1 MHIEGLYD
9 SIVAFKSMFS
19 RLSMLIG
26 KEALDALK
34 AKRVLIFGLGGVGGH
49 CCDALARSGIVHF
62 DIVDHDVVS
71 FSNINRQ
78 IIASQKSVGRKKVD
92 VMEEHLLDINPE
104 ITVVKHDCFY
114 LPENSETFDFA
125 SYDYVIDAIDTVAA
139 KVDIIVKCHQE
150 GVPVISAMG
159 CGNRLDPSGLTIMD
173 LFKTHDDPLA
183 KVMRQQLRKQGV
195 DHQKVVCSTS
205 APLPHIEEVESDDPH
220 RKVVP
225 GSSAFVPSSAGI
237 MMAYEVIKDL
247 LKL

>member
-1 MHIEGLYD
+1 
-9 SIVAFKSMFS
+9 MFT

-26 KEALDALK
+26 KEGLK
-34 AKRVLIFGLGGVGGH
+34 KLKSKRVLIFGLGGVGGH
-49 CCDALARSGIVHF
+49 CCDALARSGIGHF

-71 FSNINRQ
+71 LSNINRQ
-78 IIASQKSVGRKKVD
+78 IIASRKTIGRKKVD

-114 LPENSETFDFA
+114 LPENAGEFDFT

-139 KVDIIVKCHQE
+139 KVDIIVKCHQA

-159 CGNRLDPSGLTIMD
+159 CGNRLDPSGLTVMD

-183 KVMRQQLRKQGV
+183 KVMRQRLRKEGV
-195 DHQKVVCSTS
+195 NHLKVVCSTS
-205 APLPHIEEVESDDPH
+205 APLPHVEEMESDDPH

>member
-1 MHIEGLYD
+1 
-9 SIVAFKSMFS
+9 MFT

-26 KEALDALK
+26 QEALSRLQS
-34 AKRVLIFGLGGVGGH
+34 KRVLIFGLGGVGGH
-49 CCDALARSGIVHF
+49 CCDALARSGITHF

-71 FSNINRQ
+71 LSNINRQ
-78 IIASQKSVGRKKVD
+78 IIASRKTVGHKKVD

-104 ITVVKHDCFY
+104 IVVIKHDCFY
-114 LPENSETFDFA
+114 LPENAGKFDFA

-139 KVDIIVKCHQE
+139 KVDIIVRCHQA

-159 CGNRLDPSGLTIMD
+159 CGNRLDPSGLTVMD

-183 KVMRQQLRKQGV
+183 KVMRQRLRKEGV
-195 DHQKVVCSTS
+195 NYLKVVCSTS
-205 APLPHIEEVESDDPH
+205 APLPHVEEIESDDPH

-237 MMAYEVIKDL
+237 MMAYEVVKGL
-247 LKL
+247 LKQ

>member
-1 MHIEGLYD
+1 
-9 SIVAFKSMFS
+9 MFT

-26 KEALDALK
+26 QEALNRLQS
-34 AKRVLIFGLGGVGGH
+34 KRVLIFGLGGVGGH
-49 CCDALARSGIVHF
+49 CCDALVRSGITHL

-71 FSNINRQ
+71 LSNINRQ
-78 IIASQKSVGRKKVD
+78 IIASRKTMGSKKVD
-92 VMEEHLLDINPE
+92 VMEEHLRDINPE
-104 ITVVKHDCFY
+104 IIVTKHDCFY
-114 LPENSETFDFA
+114 LPENASEFDFA

-139 KVDIIVKCHQE
+139 KVDIIVKCHQA

-159 CGNRLDPSGLTIMD
+159 CGNRLDPSGLTVMD

-183 KVMRQQLRKQGV
+183 KVMRQRLRKEGV
-195 DHQKVVCSTS
+195 NHLKVVCSTS
-205 APLPHIEEVESDDPH
+205 APLPHVEEIESDDPH

-247 LKL
+247 LKQ